1 MSDRRD
7 SRPPAGSKWPQQS
20 FVGDGPAAGPAPERR
35 HVALQVS
42 LTFAY
47 FDSPDVPGQVIAHC
61 LELDVCSEGPSRSEA
76 ARELRTAIEEYVAY
90 KLESNELDSLLRP
103 TPEGVV
109 PTSAQRESWQ
119 VIVALELFREKA
131 ESVAVL
137 FPSQPGALRL
147 PGITAFSESR
157 SSSCQPSTGNLD

>member
-7 SRPPAGSKWPQQS
+7 SRPPAGPQWPQQS
-20 FVGDGPAAGPAPERR
+20 FVGDGPASGPVPERR
-35 HVALQVS
+35 HVALQIC

-47 FDSPDVPGQVIAHC
+47 FDSPDVPGQVVAHC
-61 LELDVCSEGPSRSEA
+61 LELDVCSEGPSRIEA

-103 TPEGVV
+103 TPEGIV
-109 PTSAQRESWQ
+109 PAGAHRETWQ

-157 SSSCQPSTGNLD
+157 ASFSWPAPSQLE